1 MQSEYDAEVV
11 TELDDDVDVVGLVL
25 DDDNDADDAEL
36 DDGVDVFGQVLADD
50 DVDDAAPDAEVDDV
64 LMQLARWAAGKT
76 RHLFL
81 VDRL

>member
-1 MQSEYDAEVV
+1 MQSEDDAEVV

-25 DDDNDADDAEL
+25 DDDDVDDAEL